1 MALLSYKMGSKERRP
16 VCASMWTEEAYV
28 ALQFFCGL
36 SIFIL
41 TFQVRELN
49 FSDFFKA
56 KRLLVIG
63 RIELKTGVCLT
74 PSLTVPHS

>member
-1 MALLSYKMGSKERRP
+1 M
-16 VCASMWTEEAYV
+16 CASMWTEEADV
-28 ALQFFCGL
+28 ALQFFDGV

-74 PSLTVPHS
+74 PSLYFSPFMNRA